1 MCASK
6 VRCAPSVA
14 FAAHVAGLFEVGDDA
29 LGGAFGDVAGRGDVA
44 KTGDGVADD
53 DEAA

>member
-1 MCASK
+1 MAEGA
-6 VRCAPSVA
+6 VQAEDLARAPSVA
-14 FAAHVAGLFEVGDDA
+14 FAAVGDDA